1 MSLPASQEASSAE
14 PGPDS
19 QRAAGGLRS
28 CLYFGQVM
36 HKRLRPFSHRFRYS
50 VFSLFLDLDELP
62 ALTRK
67 LPLLSHNRFNV
78 FGFLDRDHGPQDGSP
93 LRPWAEAQLAA
104 AGIDL
109 QGGALRLLCFP
120 RILGFVFNPLSIWF
134 CHHRDG
140 SLRAIIYEVKNTFG
154 DQHCYLVP
162 VSGGNRDK
170 RPILQSCD
178 KNFYVSPF
186 IEMAA
191 AYRFRLREPD
201 ERLSILIRQAVK
213 EGEILL
219 ATLTGRRVAID
230 RGGLWRALFRYPLMT
245 VKVVAAIHWEALW
258 IWGKGARFH
267 RHVSPPEQAVTLVN
281 H

>member
-1 MSLPASQEASSAE
+1 MTGPRDNPAPSAR
-14 PGPDS
+14 PQG
-19 QRAAGGLRS
+19 AGALQS

-36 HKRLRPFSHRFRYS
+36 HKRLRPFSHGFRYR

-62 ALTRK
+62 RLTHR
-67 LPLLSHNRFNV
+67 LPLLSHNRFNI
-78 FGFLDRDHGPQDGSP
+78 FSFQDRDHGPRDGSP

-104 AGIDL
+104 AGIEL
-109 QGGALRLLCFP
+109 EGGALRLLCFP
-120 RILGFVFNPLSIWF
+120 RILGYVFNPLTIWF

-154 DQHCYLVP
+154 EQHCYLIP
-162 VSGGNRDK
+162 VSGGNRDS

-178 KNFYVSPF
+178 KGFYVSPF

-191 AYRFRLREPD
+191 AYRFRLRQPD
-201 ERLSILIRQAVK
+201 SKLSILLRQSVA

-230 RGGLWRALFRYPLMT
+230 RGGLWQALLRYPLMT
-245 VKVVAAIHWEALW
+245 AKVMAAIHWEALW
-258 IWGKGARFH
+258 LWVKGARYY
-267 RHVSPPEQAVTLVN
+267 RRGAAPEQAVTQVGR
-281 H
+281 